1 MLSIDEP
8 LWDRAGTCCFTGH
21 RPDRLPSG
29 YRRDPAA
36 CAPLRSALREAI
48 LQAVRDGFTTFL
60 SGMAL
65 GVDTWAA
72 EEVLS
77 LKTAGLPLRLTAA
90 LPCPEQDARWREADR
105 KQYRALLKQ
114 VDDVFLACDRYTPY
128 CMSARNRWMTAHS
141 SRLIAVFGGGPG
153 GTANTVR
160 YAEEQGLE
168 IVRIDP
174 REARIVSGVQERQ
187 KL

>member
-1 MLSIDEP
+1 MLSFNEP

-21 RPDRLPSG
+21 RPNRLPSG
-29 YRRDPAA
+29 YRRDPSA

-48 LQAVRDGFTTFL
+48 LQAVRDGFTTFV

-72 EEVLS
+72 EEVLA
-77 LKTAGLPLRLTAA
+77 LKAAGQPLRLIAA
-90 LPCPEQDARWREADR
+90 LPCPEQDARWGETDR
-105 KQYRALLKQ
+105 QQYRALLERA
-114 VDDVFLACDRYTPY
+114 DDVFLASDRYTPY
-128 CMSARNRWMTAHS
+128 CMGARNRWMTAHS
-141 SRLIAVFGGGPG
+141 SRLIAVFDGGSG

-160 YAEEQGLE
+160 YADEQGLE

-174 REARIVSGVQERQ
+174 GEARVVPSGQER
-187 KL
+187 